1 MKKYNEIVHMDRT
14 CIAYGTFD
22 SVHRGHLR
30 LAGELSAQGKKK
42 GLTSVLVVLSGED
55 KVLATEQEKEYFL
68 KIGLLKERVL
78 SKHWGQMFL

>member
-1 MKKYNEIVHMDRT
+1 MKKYNEIVHMERT

-22 SVHRGHLR
+22 SVHIGHLR

-55 KVLATEQEKEYFL
+55 
-68 KIGLLKERVL
+68 
-78 SKHWGQMFL
+78 